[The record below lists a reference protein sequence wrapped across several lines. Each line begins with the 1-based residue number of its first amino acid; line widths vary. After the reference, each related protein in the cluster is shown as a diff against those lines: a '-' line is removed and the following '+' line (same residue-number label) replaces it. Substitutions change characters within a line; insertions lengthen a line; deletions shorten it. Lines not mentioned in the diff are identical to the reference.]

1 MQGNTKQR
9 FQNTSDAFSLRQ
21 SWGNIQ
27 GRQFA
32 QQAARRASGADKKA
46 CEVAAALVCTLSQN
60 GYGDGGVFSLLLGA
74 KTEALE
80 GAPLVVGGWRE
91 GQAWR
96 YSKLFADGH
105 TELNAPDLF

>member
-1 MQGNTKQR
+1 MRLCVRAGVAQR
-9 FQNTSDAFSLRQ
+9 GPRCARENRNAIEKTAALR
-21 SWGNIQ
+21 
-27 GRQFA
+27 
-32 QQAARRASGADKKA
+32 KKA